1 MRSPVRAITKAK
13 IEKKIAKIQLKIIRK
28 DKRQRQLLHCLELA
42 IERITTGATITELAK
57 RHNLSESKVRRHIE
71 NAIFLARSRMYEK
84 TPSPLTSLVD
94 PDRLTVSR
102 RSDG

>member
-1 MRSPVRAITKAK
+1 M
-13 IEKKIAKIQLKIIRK
+13 EKKIAKIQLKIIRK

-94 PDRLTVSR
+94 PDRFDR
-102 RSDG
+102 E